1 MAPRYLVDAM
11 LGNIAKKLRVLGYD
25 ALYAGGGAHA
35 DAAASSGRIL
45 VTRNSAL
52 LGAATRLGI
61 SAVTGDTEDAIMRRI
76 LRGTHPVVSGERA
89 RCAICNGLTESIPP
103 GRALE
108 RAPVG
113 IIHTKFWECV
123 SCGHIY
129 WEGTHMDHIREAA
142 KRWT

>member
-11 LGNIAKKLRVLGYD
+11 LGNIAKKLRILGYD
-25 ALYAGGGAHA
+25 ALYAAGGAHA
-35 DAAASSGRIL
+35 DAAASSDRIL

-52 LGAATRLGI
+52 LDAAARLGI
-61 SAVTGDTEDAIMRRI
+61 NAVTGDTEGAIMRRI
-76 LRGTHPVVSGERA
+76 LRGTRPVVSGERA
-89 RCAICNGLTESIPP
+89 RCTACNGPTEAIPT

-123 SCGHIY
+123 SCGHVY
-129 WEGTHMDHIREAA
+129 WEGTHMDRMREAA

>member
-11 LGNIAKKLRVLGYD
+11 LGNIAKKLRILGYD
-25 ALYAGGGAHA
+25 ARYASGGAHA

-52 LGAATRLGI
+52 LGAAAKMRIDT
-61 SAVTGDTEDAIMRRI
+61 VTGETEGAIMRRI

-89 RCAICNGLTESIPP
+89 RCTICNGITESIPP
-103 GRALE
+103 SRALE
-108 RAPVG
+108 RAPAG

-129 WEGTHMDHIREAA
+129 WEGTHMDNIREAA
-142 KRWT
+142 KKWT